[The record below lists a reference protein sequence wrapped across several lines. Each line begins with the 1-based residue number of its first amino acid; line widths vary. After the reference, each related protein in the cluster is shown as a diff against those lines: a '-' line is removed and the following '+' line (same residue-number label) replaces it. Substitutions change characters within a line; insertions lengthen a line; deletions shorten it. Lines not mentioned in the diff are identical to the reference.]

1 MPSRS
6 PRRTNSSRSKTAPIA
21 ILTDF
26 GYRDHYAG
34 VMKGV
39 IANIAPDA
47 LVIDIT
53 HGIPPQSVTAGA
65 IALAQSWRFFPKRTV
80 FVAVV
85 DPGVGTS
92 RLPIAIETTAGARF
106 VGPDNGVMHLAARDA
121 GIRRVVEL
129 RASKYRLKYVSST
142 FHGRDVF
149 APAAAWLW
157 SGTPMTSLGPSI
169 AKMTELPIGTA
180 VQRGRTLEGSVIYV
194 DGFGNLVTN
203 IDRATLKAFVAS
215 FRVPRV
221 SVTIARGASMEVFQA
236 YGDVPPGAGLAL
248 VGSFGL
254 LEIAVRDGS
263 AASDLGLAQGA
274 SVSVVVST

>member
-1 MPSRS
+1 
-6 PRRTNSSRSKTAPIA
+6 
-21 ILTDF
+21 
-26 GYRDHYAG
+26 
-34 VMKGV
+34 
-39 IANIAPDA
+39 
-47 LVIDIT
+47 
-53 HGIPPQSVTAGA
+53 
-65 IALAQSWRFFPKRTV
+65 
-80 FVAVV
+80 
-85 DPGVGTS
+85 
-92 RLPIAIETTAGARF
+92 
-106 VGPDNGVMHLAARDA
+106 
-121 GIRRVVEL
+121 
-129 RASKYRLKYVSST
+129 
-142 FHGRDVF
+142 
-149 APAAAWLW
+149 
-157 SGTPMTSLGPSI
+157 
-169 AKMTELPIGTA
+169 MTELPIGTA

-263 AASDLGLAQGA
+263 AASVLGLAQGA